1 MKELITLVITIV
13 VTMSCYSQDTMK
25 AQAYRSCVWY
35 NEIQNWLC
43 LNYTRQPINIIH
55 RNNIYYINDK
65 HKLYYITKGEP
76 DVSYFNGCN
85 SIIYK
90 NVKDSKGE
98 RCYLSIIYYP
108 EGDKIIYISYT
119 NRQMRYYFNPTN

>member
-1 MKELITLVITIV
+1 MKELITLIIAIVITI
-13 VTMSCYSQDTMK
+13 SCYAQDTIK
-25 AQAYRSCVWY
+25 AQAYRSCAWY

-55 RNNIYYINDK
+55 KNNIYYINDK
-65 HKLYYITKGEP
+65 LYYTTKGQP

-90 NVKDSKGE
+90 NVIDNKGE
-98 RCYLSIIYYP
+98 KCYFTIIYYP
-108 EGDKIIYISYT
+108 EGDKIVYISYT
-119 NRQMRYYFNPTN
+119 NRQTRYYFNPIN